1 MPPPNPARRRGRFV
15 DILLVDPNPGVA
27 GGPAFATTNPERI
40 LNTVTQDMTADPAD
54 PDGFSRWVRANRH
67 PDAGPF
73 DFVPRSWFGDYLRH
87 EYARAQAKAAPY
99 GPVTRLTISAAAA
112 VVEPDSRWRMGRNIR
127 LDGWR
132 YGPRR
137 LPRSNP
143 VMGSP
148 MSLSAMGAG
157 CGFSPPSAEP
167 HFGGRRTPPP
177 RALIRAR
184 SRHS

>member
-1 MPPPNPARRRGRFV
+1 MTHRLASSESPPATARRHRIAVVGAGPVGTLTTIHLLGEARRRGRFV

-27 GGPAFATTNPERI
+27 GGPAFATTNPEHI

-99 GPVTRLTISAAAA
+99 GQVTRLTISAAAA
-112 VVEPDSRWRMGRNIR
+112 VVEPDGDVA
-127 LDGWR
+127 LTLADGQE
-132 YGPRR
+132 YHVSSMVLAQG
-137 LPRSNP
+137 
-143 VMGSP
+143 
-148 MSLSAMGAG
+148 
-157 CGFSPPSAEP
+157 GFA
-167 HFGGRRTPPP
+167 RT
-177 RALIRAR
+177 
-184 SRHS
+184 